1 MSTVSQIQDDT
12 SEHSW
17 SGVYAI
23 AFGAF
28 SLVMTEFFP
37 VGLLPGISR
46 DLGISE
52 GTTGFTV
59 AVTAILGFFAAPA
72 TAMIIKTLDRRIVL
86 LALTGLLVISS
97 GLSAIASSFPMLL
110 VARIILGIA
119 IGGFWATSLPAA
131 AKLVPRNKVHA
142 ASSIVLGGISVGSVI
157 AVPAGSYIG
166 ANYDWHI
173 AFTAATAL
181 AVITFLM
188 QLLLLPSLTIKE
200 RVSASHFFGL
210 LRSPRVLAILLT
222 VIFFVGGH
230 FAAYTFITPYF
241 EQVTKVSS
249 EYLSVLLVFY
259 GLVTVAGNFVGGAMA
274 GWRLHLTVLITAIL
288 FAVSLFGFAIFGA
301 NVIAASISAMIWA
314 LAWGMAPV
322 GTQLWLFENTQKT
335 PEAAQAM
342 NTSIFQLSISLG
354 SFVGGVAVNS
364 LNLNSAIWLG
374 AIILAASIVV
384 VFAAGRLKHRDG
396 SKH

>member
-1 MSTVSQIQDDT
+1 MSMVSHMHDDT
-12 SEHSW
+12 SRISW

-181 AVITFLM
+181 V
-188 QLLLLPSLTIKE
+188 
-200 RVSASHFFGL
+200 
-210 LRSPRVLAILLT
+210 
-222 VIFFVGGH
+222 
-230 FAAYTFITPYF
+230 
-241 EQVTKVSS
+241 
-249 EYLSVLLVFY
+249 
-259 GLVTVAGNFVGGAMA
+259 
-274 GWRLHLTVLITAIL
+274 
-288 FAVSLFGFAIFGA
+288 
-301 NVIAASISAMIWA
+301 
-314 LAWGMAPV
+314 
-322 GTQLWLFENTQKT
+322 
-335 PEAAQAM
+335 
-342 NTSIFQLSISLG
+342 
-354 SFVGGVAVNS
+354 
-364 LNLNSAIWLG
+364 
-374 AIILAASIVV
+374 
-384 VFAAGRLKHRDG
+384 
-396 SKH
+396 